1 MAISDTSRSF
11 RADIARAA
19 SWIVL
24 PVVGLLLAGLLAD
37 ILPREEVYSS
47 LDYGFSLAALL
58 GAVGCAGYL
67 AVRISRRSGALAF
80 ACCVPAA
87 SMAAASKHGENVV
100 GEGAAW
106 PVLVALLLGPFIVLL
121 AGLGG
126 WV

>member
-1 MAISDTSRSF
+1 M
-11 RADIARAA
+11 ARAA
-19 SWIVL
+19 LLVVL

-37 ILPREEVYSS
+37 FLSREEVYSS
-47 LDYGFSLAALL
+47 LDYGFSLATLL

-67 AVRISRRSGALAF
+67 AVRISRGSGALAF
-80 ACCVPAA
+80 ACCVFAGSLA
-87 SMAAASKHGENVV
+87 VVSTFGKNVV
-100 GEGAAW
+100 GRGVGW